1 MHYPPPHHQESN
13 YENIVALM
21 QTYPL
26 ATIITAKNDVI
37 LSTHTPLVY
46 QANEGFGRLIGHLDK
61 HNLQIEH
68 FRSSE
73 KVELIFNGPQVYI
86 SPSVYGTTQLPTW
99 NYFKAHLKGR
109 ITIERDQ
116 EKVKQSLIN
125 MTAFLE
131 GENPAYTLDADNPR
145 MAAALDY
152 IVGFHIEIEHGKGNT
167 RFPKTNEKTINCG
180 QRRPCK
186 KQDQKP
192 KKPLTYCIRFTKL
205 SDLNKLGQGRP
216 V

>member
-13 YENIVALM
+13 FENIIALM

-26 ATIITAKNDVI
+26 ATIVTAKNEDI
-37 LSTHTPLVY
+37 LSSHTPLIY
-46 QANEGFGRLIGHLDK
+46 QANNELGCLIGHLDK
-61 HNLQIEH
+61 YNPQLDH
-68 FRSSE
+68 FRSNE

-109 ITIERDQ
+109 IKIEDNQ

-131 GENPAYTLDADNPR
+131 GENPAYTLESNNPR

-152 IVGFHIEIEHGKGNT
+152 IVGFHIEIDSWEGKYKISQDK
-167 RFPKTNEKTINCG
+167 RKDDQVRAKKAMQEAEKKTEKAIELLYSLH
-180 QRRPCK
+180 K
-186 KQDQKP
+186 
-192 KKPLTYCIRFTKL
+192 TK
-205 SDLNKLGQGRP
+205 REA
-216 V
+216 

>member
-13 YENIVALM
+13 FDNIIALM

-26 ATIITAKNDVI
+26 ATIITAKNEDI
-37 LSTHTPLVY
+37 LSSHTPLIY
-46 QANEGFGRLIGHLDK
+46 QANNELGRLIGHLDK
-61 HNLQIEH
+61 YNPQLDH
-68 FRSSE
+68 FRSNE

-109 ITIERDQ
+109 IKIEDDQ

-131 GENPAYTLDADNPR
+131 GENLAYTLESNNPR

-152 IVGFHIEIEHGKGNT
+152 IVGFHIEIDSWEGKYKISQDKRKDDQVRAKKAMQEAEKMT
-167 RFPKTNEKTINCG
+167 EKAIELLYSLHKTKREA
-180 QRRPCK
+180 
-186 KQDQKP
+186 
-192 KKPLTYCIRFTKL
+192 
-205 SDLNKLGQGRP
+205 
-216 V
+216 

>member
-13 YENIVALM
+13 FENIIALM

-26 ATIITAKNDVI
+26 ATIVTAKNEDI
-37 LSTHTPLVY
+37 LSSHTPLIY
-46 QANEGFGRLIGHLDK
+46 QTNNELGRLIGHLDK
-61 HNLQIEH
+61 YNPQLDH
-68 FRSSE
+68 FRSNE

-109 ITIERDQ
+109 IKIEDDQ

-131 GENPAYTLDADNPR
+131 GENPAYTLESNNPR

-152 IVGFHIEIEHGKGNT
+152 IVGFHIEIDSWEGKYKISQDKRKDDQLRAKKAMQEAEKMT
-167 RFPKTNEKTINCG
+167 EKAIELLYSLHKTK
-180 QRRPCK
+180 R
-186 KQDQKP
+186 
-192 KKPLTYCIRFTKL
+192 
-205 SDLNKLGQGRP
+205 
-216 V
+216 

>member
-13 YENIVALM
+13 FENIIALM

-26 ATIITAKNDVI
+26 ATIVTAKNEDI
-37 LSTHTPLVY
+37 LSSHTPLIY
-46 QANEGFGRLIGHLDK
+46 QANNELGRLIGHLDK
-61 HNLQIEH
+61 YNPQLDH
-68 FRSSE
+68 FRSNE
-73 KVELIFNGPQVYI
+73 TVELIFNGPQVYI

-109 ITIERDQ
+109 IKIEDDQ

-131 GENPAYTLDADNPR
+131 GENPAYTLESNNPR

-152 IVGFHIEIEHGKGNT
+152 IVGFHIEIDSWEGKYKISQDKRKDDQLRAKKAMQEAEKMT
-167 RFPKTNEKTINCG
+167 EKAIELLYSLHKTK
-180 QRRPCK
+180 R
-186 KQDQKP
+186 
-192 KKPLTYCIRFTKL
+192 
-205 SDLNKLGQGRP
+205 
-216 V
+216 

>member
-13 YENIVALM
+13 FENIIALM

-26 ATIITAKNDVI
+26 ATIITAKNEDI
-37 LSTHTPLVY
+37 LSSHTPLIY
-46 QANEGFGRLIGHLDK
+46 QANNELGRLIGHLDK
-61 HNLQIEH
+61 YNPQLDH
-68 FRSSE
+68 FRSNE

-109 ITIERDQ
+109 IKIEDDQ

-131 GENPAYTLDADNPR
+131 GENPAYTLESNNPR

-152 IVGFHIEIEHGKGNT
+152 IVGFHIEIDSWEGKYKISQDKRKDDQLRAKKAMQEAEKMT
-167 RFPKTNEKTINCG
+167 EKAIELLYSLHKTKREA
-180 QRRPCK
+180 
-186 KQDQKP
+186 
-192 KKPLTYCIRFTKL
+192 
-205 SDLNKLGQGRP
+205 
-216 V
+216 

>member
-13 YENIVALM
+13 FENIIALM

-26 ATIITAKNDVI
+26 ATIVTAKNEDI
-37 LSTHTPLVY
+37 LSSHTPLIY
-46 QANEGFGRLIGHLDK
+46 QANNELGRLIGHLDK
-61 HNLQIEH
+61 YNPQLDH
-68 FRSSE
+68 FRSNE

-109 ITIERDQ
+109 IKIEDDQ

-131 GENPAYTLDADNPR
+131 GENPAYTLESNNPR

-152 IVGFHIEIEHGKGNT
+152 IVGFHIEIDSWEGKYKISQDKRKDDQLRAKKAMQEAEKMT
-167 RFPKTNEKTINCG
+167 EKAIELLYSLHKTKREA
-180 QRRPCK
+180 
-186 KQDQKP
+186 
-192 KKPLTYCIRFTKL
+192 
-205 SDLNKLGQGRP
+205 
-216 V
+216 

>member
-13 YENIVALM
+13 FENIIALM

-26 ATIITAKNDVI
+26 ATIVTAKNEDI
-37 LSTHTPLVY
+37 LSSHTPLIY
-46 QANEGFGRLIGHLDK
+46 QANNELGRLIGHLDK
-61 HNLQIEH
+61 YNPQLDH
-68 FRSSE
+68 FRSNE

-109 ITIERDQ
+109 IKIEDDQ

-131 GENPAYTLDADNPR
+131 GENPAYTLESNNPR

-152 IVGFHIEIEHGKGNT
+152 IVGFHIEIDSWEGKYKISQDKRKDDQLRAKKAMQEAEKMT
-167 RFPKTNEKTINCG
+167 EKAIELLYTLHKTK
-180 QRRPCK
+180 R
-186 KQDQKP
+186 
-192 KKPLTYCIRFTKL
+192 
-205 SDLNKLGQGRP
+205 
-216 V
+216 

>member
-13 YENIVALM
+13 FENIIALM

-26 ATIITAKNDVI
+26 ATIITAKNEDI
-37 LSTHTPLVY
+37 LSSHTPLIY
-46 QANEGFGRLIGHLDK
+46 QANNELGRLIGHLDK
-61 HNLQIEH
+61 YNPQLDH
-68 FRSSE
+68 FRSIE

-109 ITIERDQ
+109 IKIEDDQ

-131 GENPAYTLDADNPR
+131 GENPAYTLESNNPR

-152 IVGFHIEIEHGKGNT
+152 IVGFHIEIDSWEGKYKISQDKRKDDQLRAKKAMQEAEKMT
-167 RFPKTNEKTINCG
+167 EKAIELLYSLHKTKREA
-180 QRRPCK
+180 
-186 KQDQKP
+186 
-192 KKPLTYCIRFTKL
+192 
-205 SDLNKLGQGRP
+205 
-216 V
+216 

>member
-13 YENIVALM
+13 FENIIALM

-26 ATIITAKNDVI
+26 ATIITAKNEDI
-37 LSTHTPLVY
+37 LSSHTPLIY
-46 QANEGFGRLIGHLDK
+46 QANNELGRLIGHLDK
-61 HNLQIEH
+61 YNPQLDH
-68 FRSSE
+68 FRSNE

-109 ITIERDQ
+109 IKIEDDQ

-131 GENPAYTLDADNPR
+131 GENPSYTLESNNPR

-152 IVGFHIEIEHGKGNT
+152 IVGFHIEIDSWEGKYKISQDKRKDDQLRAKKVMQEAEKMT
-167 RFPKTNEKTINCG
+167 EKAIELLYSLHKTKREA
-180 QRRPCK
+180 
-186 KQDQKP
+186 
-192 KKPLTYCIRFTKL
+192 
-205 SDLNKLGQGRP
+205 
-216 V
+216 

>member
-13 YENIVALM
+13 FENIIALM

-26 ATIITAKNDVI
+26 ATIITAKNEDI
-37 LSTHTPLVY
+37 LSSHTPLIY
-46 QANEGFGRLIGHLDK
+46 QANNELGRLIGHLDK
-61 HNLQIEH
+61 YNPQLDH
-68 FRSSE
+68 FRSNE

-109 ITIERDQ
+109 IKIENDQ

-131 GENPAYTLDADNPR
+131 GENPAYTLESNNPR

-152 IVGFHIEIEHGKGNT
+152 IVGFHIEIDSWEGKYKISQDKRKDDQLRAKKAMQEAEKMT
-167 RFPKTNEKTINCG
+167 EKAIELLYSLHKTKREA
-180 QRRPCK
+180 
-186 KQDQKP
+186 
-192 KKPLTYCIRFTKL
+192 
-205 SDLNKLGQGRP
+205 
-216 V
+216 

>member
-13 YENIVALM
+13 FENIIALM

-26 ATIITAKNDVI
+26 ATIVTAKNEDI
-37 LSTHTPLVY
+37 LSSHTPLIY
-46 QANEGFGRLIGHLDK
+46 QANNELGRLIGHLDK
-61 HNLQIEH
+61 YNPQLDH
-68 FRSSE
+68 FRSNE

-109 ITIERDQ
+109 IKIEDDQ

-131 GENPAYTLDADNPR
+131 GENPSYTLESNNPR

-152 IVGFHIEIEHGKGNT
+152 IVGFHIEIDSWEGKYKISQDKRKDDQLRAKKAMQEAEKMT
-167 RFPKTNEKTINCG
+167 EKAIELLYSLHKTKREA
-180 QRRPCK
+180 
-186 KQDQKP
+186 
-192 KKPLTYCIRFTKL
+192 
-205 SDLNKLGQGRP
+205 
-216 V
+216 

>member
-13 YENIVALM
+13 FDNIIALM

-26 ATIITAKNDVI
+26 ATIITAKNEDI
-37 LSTHTPLVY
+37 LSSHTPLIY
-46 QANEGFGRLIGHLDK
+46 QANNELGRLIGHLDK
-61 HNLQIEH
+61 YNPQLDH
-68 FRSSE
+68 FRSNE

-109 ITIERDQ
+109 IKIEDDQ

-131 GENPAYTLDADNPR
+131 GENPAYTLESNNPR

-152 IVGFHIEIEHGKGNT
+152 IVGFHIEIDSWEGKYKISQDKRKDDQLRAKKAIQEAEKMT
-167 RFPKTNEKTINCG
+167 EKAIELLYSLHKTKREA
-180 QRRPCK
+180 
-186 KQDQKP
+186 
-192 KKPLTYCIRFTKL
+192 
-205 SDLNKLGQGRP
+205 
-216 V
+216 

>member
-13 YENIVALM
+13 FDNIIALM

-26 ATIITAKNDVI
+26 ATIITAKNEDI
-37 LSTHTPLVY
+37 LSSHTPLIY
-46 QANEGFGRLIGHLDK
+46 QANNELGRLIGHLDK
-61 HNLQIEH
+61 YNPQLDH
-68 FRSSE
+68 FRSNE

-109 ITIERDQ
+109 IKIEDDQ

-131 GENPAYTLDADNPR
+131 GENPAYTLESNNPR

-152 IVGFHIEIEHGKGNT
+152 IVGFHIEIDSWEGKYKISQDKRKDDQLRAKKAMQEAEKMT
-167 RFPKTNEKTINCG
+167 EKAIELLYSLHKTKREA
-180 QRRPCK
+180 
-186 KQDQKP
+186 
-192 KKPLTYCIRFTKL
+192 
-205 SDLNKLGQGRP
+205 
-216 V
+216 

>member
-13 YENIVALM
+13 FENIIALM

-26 ATIITAKNDVI
+26 ATIVTAKNEDI
-37 LSTHTPLVY
+37 LSSHTPLIY
-46 QANEGFGRLIGHLDK
+46 QANNELGRLIGHLDK
-61 HNLQIEH
+61 YNPQLDH
-68 FRSSE
+68 FRSNV

-109 ITIERDQ
+109 IKIEDDQ

-131 GENPAYTLDADNPR
+131 GENPAYTLESNNPR

-152 IVGFHIEIEHGKGNT
+152 IVGFHIEIDSWEGKYKISQDKRKDDQLRAKKAMQEAEKMT
-167 RFPKTNEKTINCG
+167 EKAIELLYSLHKTK
-180 QRRPCK
+180 R
-186 KQDQKP
+186 
-192 KKPLTYCIRFTKL
+192 
-205 SDLNKLGQGRP
+205 
-216 V
+216 

>member
-13 YENIVALM
+13 FENIIALM

-26 ATIITAKNDVI
+26 ATIVTAKNEDI
-37 LSTHTPLVY
+37 LSSHTPLIY
-46 QANEGFGRLIGHLDK
+46 QANNELGRLIGHLDK
-61 HNLQIEH
+61 YNPQLDH
-68 FRSSE
+68 FRSNE

-109 ITIERDQ
+109 IKIEDNQ

-131 GENPAYTLDADNPR
+131 GENPAYTLESNNPR

-152 IVGFHIEIEHGKGNT
+152 IVGFHIEIDSWEGKYKISQDKRKDDQLRAKKAMQEAEKMT
-167 RFPKTNEKTINCG
+167 EKAIELLYSLHKTKREA
-180 QRRPCK
+180 
-186 KQDQKP
+186 
-192 KKPLTYCIRFTKL
+192 
-205 SDLNKLGQGRP
+205 
-216 V
+216 

>member
-13 YENIVALM
+13 FENIIALM

-26 ATIITAKNDVI
+26 ATIITAKNEDI
-37 LSTHTPLVY
+37 LSSHTPLIY
-46 QANEGFGRLIGHLDK
+46 QANNELGRLIGHLDK
-61 HNLQIEH
+61 YNPQLDH
-68 FRSSE
+68 FRSNE
-73 KVELIFNGPQVYI
+73 KVELIFNGPQVYS

-109 ITIERDQ
+109 IKIEDDQ

-131 GENPAYTLDADNPR
+131 GENPAYTLESNNPR

-152 IVGFHIEIEHGKGNT
+152 IVGFHIEIDSWEGKYKISQDKRKDDQLRAKKAMQEAEKMT
-167 RFPKTNEKTINCG
+167 EKAIELLYSLHKTKREA
-180 QRRPCK
+180 
-186 KQDQKP
+186 
-192 KKPLTYCIRFTKL
+192 
-205 SDLNKLGQGRP
+205 
-216 V
+216 

>member
-13 YENIVALM
+13 FENIIALM

-26 ATIITAKNDVI
+26 ATIITAKNEDI
-37 LSTHTPLVY
+37 LSSHTPLIY
-46 QANEGFGRLIGHLDK
+46 QANNELGRLIGHLDK
-61 HNLQIEH
+61 YNPQLDH
-68 FRSSE
+68 FRSNE

-109 ITIERDQ
+109 IKIEDDQ

-131 GENPAYTLDADNPR
+131 GENPAYTLESNNPR

-152 IVGFHIEIEHGKGNT
+152 IVGFHIEIDSWEGKYKISQDKRKDDQLRAKKAMQEAEKMT
-167 RFPKTNEKTINCG
+167 EKAIELLYSLHKTK
-180 QRRPCK
+180 R
-186 KQDQKP
+186 
-192 KKPLTYCIRFTKL
+192 
-205 SDLNKLGQGRP
+205 
-216 V
+216 

>member
-13 YENIVALM
+13 FDNIIALM

-26 ATIITAKNDVI
+26 ATIITAKNEDI
-37 LSTHTPLVY
+37 LSSHTPLIY
-46 QANEGFGRLIGHLDK
+46 QANNELGRLIGHLDK
-61 HNLQIEH
+61 YNPQLDH
-68 FRSSE
+68 FRSNE

-109 ITIERDQ
+109 IKIEDDQ

-131 GENPAYTLDADNPR
+131 GENLAYTLESNNPR
-145 MAAALDY
+145 MVAALDY
-152 IVGFHIEIEHGKGNT
+152 IVGFHIEIDSWEGKYKISQDKRKDDQVRAKKAMQEAEKMT
-167 RFPKTNEKTINCG
+167 EKAIELLYSLHKTKREA
-180 QRRPCK
+180 
-186 KQDQKP
+186 
-192 KKPLTYCIRFTKL
+192 
-205 SDLNKLGQGRP
+205 
-216 V
+216 

>member
-1 MHYPPPHHQESN
+1 MHYPQPHHQESN
-13 YENIVALM
+13 FENIIALM

-26 ATIITAKNDVI
+26 ATIITAKNEDI
-37 LSTHTPLVY
+37 LSSHTPLIY
-46 QANEGFGRLIGHLDK
+46 QANNELGRLIGHLDK
-61 HNLQIEH
+61 YNPQLDH
-68 FRSSE
+68 FRSNV

-109 ITIERDQ
+109 IKIEDDQ

-131 GENPAYTLDADNPR
+131 GENPAYTLESNNPR

-152 IVGFHIEIEHGKGNT
+152 IVGFHIEIDSWEGKYKISQDKRKDDQLRAKKAMQEAEKMT
-167 RFPKTNEKTINCG
+167 EKAIELLYSLHKTKRE
-180 QRRPCK
+180 
-186 KQDQKP
+186 
-192 KKPLTYCIRFTKL
+192 
-205 SDLNKLGQGRP
+205 

>member
-13 YENIVALM
+13 FENIIALM

-26 ATIITAKNDVI
+26 ATVVTAKNEDI
-37 LSTHTPLVY
+37 LSSHTPLIY
-46 QANEGFGRLIGHLDK
+46 QANNELGRLIGHLDK
-61 HNLQIEH
+61 YNPQLDH
-68 FRSSE
+68 FRSNE

-109 ITIERDQ
+109 IKIEDDQ

-131 GENPAYTLDADNPR
+131 GENPAYTLESNNPR

-152 IVGFHIEIEHGKGNT
+152 IVGFHIEIDSWEGKYKISQDKRKDDQLRAKKAMQEAEKMT
-167 RFPKTNEKTINCG
+167 EKAIELLYSLHKTKREA
-180 QRRPCK
+180 
-186 KQDQKP
+186 
-192 KKPLTYCIRFTKL
+192 
-205 SDLNKLGQGRP
+205 
-216 V
+216 

>member
-13 YENIVALM
+13 FENIIALM

-26 ATIITAKNDVI
+26 ATIITAKNEDI
-37 LSTHTPLVY
+37 LSSHTPLIY
-46 QANEGFGRLIGHLDK
+46 QANNELGRLIGHLDK
-61 HNLQIEH
+61 YNPQLDH
-68 FRSSE
+68 FRSNE

-109 ITIERDQ
+109 IKIEDDQ

-131 GENPAYTLDADNPR
+131 GENPAYTLESNNPR
-145 MAAALDY
+145 MAAALDF
-152 IVGFHIEIEHGKGNT
+152 IVGFHIEIDSWEGKYKISQDKRKDDQLRAKKAMQEAEKMT
-167 RFPKTNEKTINCG
+167 EKAIELLYSLHKTKREA
-180 QRRPCK
+180 
-186 KQDQKP
+186 
-192 KKPLTYCIRFTKL
+192 
-205 SDLNKLGQGRP
+205 
-216 V
+216 

>member
-13 YENIVALM
+13 FENIIALM

-26 ATIITAKNDVI
+26 ATIVTAKNEDI
-37 LSTHTPLVY
+37 LSSHTPLIY
-46 QANEGFGRLIGHLDK
+46 QANNELGRLIGHLDK
-61 HNLQIEH
+61 YNPQLDH
-68 FRSSE
+68 FRSNE

-109 ITIERDQ
+109 IKIEDNQ

-131 GENPAYTLDADNPR
+131 GENPAYTLESNNPR

-152 IVGFHIEIEHGKGNT
+152 IVGFHIEIDSWEGKYKISQDK
-167 RFPKTNEKTINCG
+167 RKDDQVRAKKAMQEAEKKTEKAIELLYSLH
-180 QRRPCK
+180 K
-186 KQDQKP
+186 
-192 KKPLTYCIRFTKL
+192 TK
-205 SDLNKLGQGRP
+205 REA
-216 V
+216 

>member
-13 YENIVALM
+13 FENIIALM

-26 ATIITAKNDVI
+26 ATIVTAKNEDI
-37 LSTHTPLVY
+37 LSSHTPLIY
-46 QANEGFGRLIGHLDK
+46 QANNELGRLIGHLDK
-61 HNLQIEH
+61 YNPQLDH
-68 FRSSE
+68 FRSNE

-109 ITIERDQ
+109 IKIEDDQ

-131 GENPAYTLDADNPR
+131 GENPAYTLESNNPR
-145 MAAALDY
+145 MAEALDY
-152 IVGFHIEIEHGKGNT
+152 IVGFHIEIDSWEGKYKISQDKRKDDQLRAKKAMQEAEKMT
-167 RFPKTNEKTINCG
+167 EKAIDLLYSIHKTK
-180 QRRPCK
+180 R
-186 KQDQKP
+186 
-192 KKPLTYCIRFTKL
+192 
-205 SDLNKLGQGRP
+205 
-216 V
+216 

>member
-13 YENIVALM
+13 FENIIALM

-26 ATIITAKNDVI
+26 ATIVTAKNEDI
-37 LSTHTPLVY
+37 LSSHTPLIY
-46 QANEGFGRLIGHLDK
+46 QANNESGRLIGHLDK
-61 HNLQIEH
+61 YNPQLDH
-68 FRSSE
+68 FRSNE

-109 ITIERDQ
+109 IKIEDDQ

-131 GENPAYTLDADNPR
+131 GENPAYTLESNNPR

-152 IVGFHIEIEHGKGNT
+152 IVGFHIEIDSWEGKYKISQDKRKDDQLRAKKAMQEAEKMT
-167 RFPKTNEKTINCG
+167 EKAIELLYSLHKTKRE
-180 QRRPCK
+180 
-186 KQDQKP
+186 
-192 KKPLTYCIRFTKL
+192 
-205 SDLNKLGQGRP
+205 